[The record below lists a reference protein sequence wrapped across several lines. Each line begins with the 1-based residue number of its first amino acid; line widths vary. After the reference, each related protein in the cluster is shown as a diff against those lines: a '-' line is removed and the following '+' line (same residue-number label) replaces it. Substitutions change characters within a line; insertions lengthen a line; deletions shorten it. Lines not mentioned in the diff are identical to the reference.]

1 MTFYRMFPVWHKQA
15 AAAYIPGATEFIQIK
30 YFIYIYVCMC
40 VYVCVC
46 VCVNGWS
53 EIWMDNGLQIIL
65 HTLARVI

>member
-1 MTFYRMFPVWHKQA
+1 MFPVWHKQA

-53 EIWMDNGLQIIL
+53 EI
-65 HTLARVI
+65 